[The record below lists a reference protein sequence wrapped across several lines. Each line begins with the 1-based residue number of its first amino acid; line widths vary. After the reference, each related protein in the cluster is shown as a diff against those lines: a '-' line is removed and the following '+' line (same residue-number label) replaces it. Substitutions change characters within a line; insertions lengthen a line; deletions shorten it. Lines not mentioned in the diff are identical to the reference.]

1 MKIHIAQLNPIVGNL
16 EYNKNLILGEANK
29 AQINKAKILL
39 TPELSLTGYPPE
51 DLLLDTEFIK
61 ACEIEL
67 LDITT
72 KYPELIMVVGFPR
85 ELDGKLYNAASV
97 LYQKKIIATYHKNSL
112 PNYGVFD
119 EKRYFSKGDQSTT
132 FECDEKKIGVI
143 ICEDFWVVGPIEKL
157 IKEKV
162 DIILC
167 INASP
172 FELYKQAERIEKARK
187 KLLNTKI
194 KLIYLNAIGGQDDL
208 LFDGGSFI
216 YSGSDGIQNE
226 FPQFDQISHTFDL
239 SKKNEVVTKTY
250 NNMEI
255 LLKGLVLSLSDYLNK
270 NNISKVF
277 LGLSGGIDSALV
289 LYIASRA
296 IAKENIYAIM
306 MPTKYTSRASL
317 EDAETLAK
325 SLNVNYKIKK
335 IDVLFNTLKDTFD
348 DDFKGMPEDIAEE
361 NFQARIRGIML
372 MGFANKFKGMVLATS
387 NKSELA
393 VGYST
398 IYGDMVGGFCVL
410 KDVPKTLVYKLANY
424 INNTKNIIP
433 KRIISREPT
442 AELKFNQTD
451 QDNLPSYDT
460 LDDIINLYIE
470 QKISPSLI
478 VNRGYSSQVV
488 KKVVELIHGS
498 EFKRRQSA
506 PGPKITSKAFSVD
519 RRYPITN
526 TYKPKIEQENL

>member
-1 MKIHIAQLNPIVGNL
+1 M
-16 EYNKNLILGEANK
+16 
-29 AQINKAKILL
+29 
-39 TPELSLTGYPPE
+39 
-51 DLLLDTEFIK
+51 
-61 ACEIEL
+61 
-67 LDITT
+67 
-72 KYPELIMVVGFPR
+72 
-85 ELDGKLYNAASV
+85 
-97 LYQKKIIATYHKNSL
+97 
-112 PNYGVFD
+112 
-119 EKRYFSKGDQSTT
+119 
-132 FECDEKKIGVI
+132 
-143 ICEDFWVVGPIEKL
+143 
-157 IKEKV
+157 
-162 DIILC
+162 C

-216 YSGSDGIQNE
+216 YSGSDGLQNE

-296 IAKENIYAIM
+296 ISKENIYAIM